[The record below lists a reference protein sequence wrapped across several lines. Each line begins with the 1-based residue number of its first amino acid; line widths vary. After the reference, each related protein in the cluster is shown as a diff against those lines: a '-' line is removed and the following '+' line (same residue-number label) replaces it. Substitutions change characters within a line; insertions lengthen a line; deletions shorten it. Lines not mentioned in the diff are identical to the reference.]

1 MKNYFQDD
9 AEDKW
14 EGAFGNN
21 VDVVGC
27 KGVAITGTESFNG
40 RGMCGKQIYTLRRYM
55 RKTLRGE

>member
-1 MKNYFQDD
+1 LKNYFQGDV
-9 AEDKW
+9 EDKW

-40 RGMCGKQIYTLRRYM
+40 RGMCGKQIYTLRGYM

>member
-1 MKNYFQDD
+1 LKNYFQDD

-40 RGMCGKQIYTLRRYM
+40 RGMCGKQIYTLRKIYE
-55 RKTLRGE
+55 KNVEG